1 MPNVKQFHNNP
12 RDYALEMV
20 EEGRITLEFLAV
32 ALIKYMSH
40 DDVRGAL
47 EANEVDPDNLD
58 VECGDC
64 QDPDFKGM
72 DGEFDDDGYGF
83 TCQSCLDERDDDD
96 DDEDDD

>member
-1 MPNVKQFHNNP
+1 MPNVKQFHNDP
-12 RDYALEMV
+12 RDYALELV
-20 EEGRITLEFLAV
+20 EEGAISMETLAV

-47 EANEVDPDNLD
+47 EANEISPDHLN
-58 VECGDC
+58 VTCQDC
-64 QDPDFKGM
+64 DDPDFKGM

-83 TCQSCLDERDDDD
+83 TCQDCLDQRDDD